1 MSTMANTPEGAYH
14 AKRAALVKHRALEA
28 DNARQRA
35 LIAELVEQL
44 ERARKCIVYC
54 RRNHPD
60 PQKGAG
66 VPVEVFIDAVLS
78 KARGES
84 A

>member
-35 LIAELVEQL
+35 LIAELVGAL
-44 ERARKCIVYC
+44 EGILKRSVARGTLEIPCDGPIADLI
-54 RRNHPD
+54 R
-60 PQKGAG
+60 
-66 VPVEVFIDAVLS
+66 AVLA
-78 KARGES
+78 KAREES